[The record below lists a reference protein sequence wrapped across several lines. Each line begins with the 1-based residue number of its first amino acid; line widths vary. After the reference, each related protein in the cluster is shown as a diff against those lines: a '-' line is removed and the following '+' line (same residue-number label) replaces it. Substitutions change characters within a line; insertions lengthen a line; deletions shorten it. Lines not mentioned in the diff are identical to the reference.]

1 MVVLGAVMMMSG
13 RLRVMSGGRVTLVMI
28 WVVQVMVIVVGRR
41 RVVVVQAERCR
52 RGRGLEQ
59 SAGVEAEHVEVRRS
73 R

>member
-1 MVVLGAVMMMSG
+1 MMSG
-13 RLRVMSGGRVTLVMI
+13 RLRVMSGGRVGLVVI

-41 RVVVVQAERCR
+41 RVVVVEAQRCR
-52 RGRGLEQ
+52 RGGCLEQ